1 MMKNRILRVAA
12 PLGMP
17 VTTRRVSGGL
27 LIWRSS
33 KEDLQQAQALTARR
47 QTATPAPQ
55 CPRRQRTTPR
65 RSRAARHTR
74 SDPLDKWGRWG
85 PILQFVG
92 AKPTIHRRN
101 SRAAAALSRG
111 MLRWIRLPAGKRAV
125 WVGFQAAHVR
135 TPPPSVSDEEGFFYG
150 VRCWG
155 CHALA
160 HLLYSFHRLSVASRA
175 SPPRDS
181 QDHTG
186 SPRPLTMVCGPPIRS
201 SDIRRYPITEGYW
214 YGEWYGE
221 VV

>member
-65 RSRAARHTR
+65 RLRAARHTR

-85 PILQFVG
+85 PTLQFVG

-111 MLRWIRLPAGKRAV
+111 VLRWIRLPAGKRAV

-135 TPPPSVSDEEGFFYG
+135 TPPPSVSDEEGVFLW
-150 VRCWG
+150 R
-155 CHALA
+155 ALLGLPCFGPSPLQFPSSVSRQPGKPA
-160 HLLYSFHRLSVASRA
+160 ARLPGPHWQPKAADDSVW
-175 SPPRDS
+175 
-181 QDHTG
+181 
-186 SPRPLTMVCGPPIRS
+186 S
-201 SDIRRYPITEGYW
+201 SDQ
-214 YGEWYGE
+214 
-221 VV
+221 V